1 MPWQLVGASLF
12 ASNIGAEHFVGMA
25 GTAAYD
31 GVAVALHEWLPI
43 LMILLLAY
51 VFYPVY
57 CVSGV
62 GLRNEGEADEATG
75 STDLVRERERND
87 NAGINQKKING
98 GEDTSSSTEEYNSV
112 YFYSIVLILLTSLYT
127 ILGGLTAVMIVD
139 AVQLVIFF
147 FGGILGLAVALGK
160 VEAIGGLRQN
170 LPEHFLHIYRKRT
183 EGPYAPPAP
192 FFGIVV
198 VSLYY
203 WCFDQFMVQRML
215 AAKSQSHAQK
225 GALLAGA
232 LKIFSPFLICFPGM
246 VARALYEHDVW
257 CHPSAPNLSQPDGA
271 NKAYLLLVAREF
283 PVGVKGVIISSML
296 AAMLSS
302 LSSIY
307 NSAGS
312 LFTIDIYQHFAFA
325 GTSRAGGSAAT
336 TSEETSDSETT
347 TESQSNSRSR
357 KERSVR
363 AGKIWQGVMTLLTL
377 LMLPVVR
384 NADTS
389 FYVYAQEIMGHLMPP
404 LVALFLCGLCTTF
417 VNEQG
422 ALIGLVLGSACG
434 MVRFFTRSIV
444 LLLAGGGGDVCKGRR
459 AAAEQVGEENSSI
472 GENVNVTTMPSDEDA
487 PSGGPSSVVDLSD
500 SWWVCDSFFWFS
512 TELFFFSLLAMIIAS
527 SFYDKPAPEKIRG
540 RTVFTTMFHS
550 TPPGLVKQNM

>member
-1 MPWQLVGASLF
+1 M
-12 ASNIGAEHFVGMA
+12 
-25 GTAAYD
+25 
-31 GVAVALHEWLPI
+31 
-43 LMILLLAY
+43 
-51 VFYPVY
+51 
-57 CVSGV
+57 
-62 GLRNEGEADEATG
+62 
-75 STDLVRERERND
+75 
-87 NAGINQKKING
+87 
-98 GEDTSSSTEEYNSV
+98 
-112 YFYSIVLILLTSLYT
+112 
-127 ILGGLTAVMIVD
+127 
-139 AVQLVIFF
+139 
-147 FGGILGLAVALGK
+147 
-160 VEAIGGLRQN
+160 
-170 LPEHFLHIYRKRT
+170 
-183 EGPYAPPAP
+183 
-192 FFGIVV
+192 
-198 VSLYY
+198 
-203 WCFDQFMVQRML
+203 
-215 AAKSQSHAQK
+215 
-225 GALLAGA
+225 
-232 LKIFSPFLICFPGM
+232 
-246 VARALYEHDVW
+246 
-257 CHPSAPNLSQPDGA
+257 
-271 NKAYLLLVAREF
+271 
-283 PVGVKGVIISSML
+283 KGVIISSML

-336 TSEETSDSETT
+336 TSEGTSEDSETT
-347 TESQSNSRSR
+347 TESLSNSRSR

-363 AGKIWQGVMTLLTL
+363 AGKIWQAVMTLLTL

-459 AAAEQVGEENSSI
+459 AAVEQVGGEEMENSNI
-472 GENVNVTTMPSDEDA
+472 GENANVTTMPSDGDA
-487 PSGGPSSVVDLSD
+487 AAGGPSSVVDLSD

-540 RTVFTTMFHS
+540 RTVFTTMFQEIAEPPPLRRLSSKFCATPAGNRRRKSGYSNFEEEEDVEIPNAANENDRVESRTGEEHVAVADNVDDNILAVSANVLGREQVGDGGKANPDEVDGFPNVDGHQDGGGGGTS
-550 TPPGLVKQNM
+550 TQRYAVLLVAVVTSIIVYFW